1 MQDSIPDPGNVTSP
15 WKEHRFP
22 TDTGIPP
29 NERRQMIIDFHTHIF
44 PSDMR
49 ENREA
54 HFHHEP
60 EFKLLYDSAKSKLV
74 GADELIR
81 AMDENGVDI
90 SVVFGFPWH
99 QSKNFKK
106 NNDYI
111 LDAVT
116 RYPKRLIGFCCVD
129 PFHAEAAAEASRC
142 FSGGL
147 SGIGELAFY
156 QSGFDEKTLAHLAPL
171 MALCRERNA
180 PILIHT
186 NEPIGHSYPGKA
198 PVRLSEVYEL
208 VKRFPENRIVLA
220 HWGGG
225 IFFYN
230 LMKKEVKTAFTHI
243 YFDTAASPFL
253 YDPQIYEIAAGIVG
267 AEKILFGSDY
277 PLLPPSRYFNALL
290 PLDLSP
296 EDRRKI
302 CGLNAAEL
310 LGVPMRP

>member
-1 MQDSIPDPGNVTSP
+1 
-15 WKEHRFP
+15 
-22 TDTGIPP
+22 
-29 NERRQMIIDFHTHIF
+29 MIIDFHTHIF
-44 PSDMR
+44 PKDIR

-54 HFHHEP
+54 YFQNEP
-60 EFKLLYDSAKSKLV
+60 EFKLLYDSPKSKLV
-74 GADELIR
+74 GADEIIG

-111 LDAVT
+111 LDAVS
-116 RYPKRLIGFCCVD
+116 RYPERLIGFCCVD
-129 PFHAEAAAEASRC
+129 PFHVEASSEAIRC

-147 SGIGELAFY
+147 RGIGELAFY

-171 MALCRERNA
+171 MALCREINA

-186 NEPIGHSYPGKA
+186 NEPIGHLYPGKA

-230 LMKKEVKTAFTHI
+230 LLKKEVKTAFANI

-253 YDPQIYEIAAGIVG
+253 YDPRIYEIAVRIVG

-277 PLLPPSRYFNALL
+277 PLLPPLRYFDALR
-290 PLDLSP
+290 PLDLTS
-296 EDRRKI
+296 EDRKKI
-302 CGLNAAEL
+302 RGLNAAGL
-310 LGVPMRP
+310 LGVRTRP